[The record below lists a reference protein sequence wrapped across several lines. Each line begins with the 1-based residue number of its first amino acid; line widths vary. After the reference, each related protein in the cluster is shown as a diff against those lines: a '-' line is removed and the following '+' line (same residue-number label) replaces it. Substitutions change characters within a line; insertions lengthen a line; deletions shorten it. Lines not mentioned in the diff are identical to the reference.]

1 MTPILLLFWASLG
14 AIAYMFIG
22 YPLALGLWSA
32 VRPRRWRQQPCE
44 PTISIVISAY
54 NEAASIVPKIRNLLS
69 LDYPAERVEI
79 LIGSDGST
87 DSTAEQLLTVSDER
101 VRAFI
106 FPLRR
111 GKPAVLNTLIPKA
124 RGEIIVLSDVRQ
136 KFDSRVL
143 RALVQSF
150 ADPQVGAV
158 SAEVILTR
166 TGVGTAVSEGSGFYW
181 RYETFV
187 RSRECLVDSSIAVTG
202 PIYAIRATLFEPI
215 PADTILDDVLIP
227 LRIARRGFRV
237 VIDPEARA
245 YDAPY
250 TTAGE
255 EFTRK
260 VRTLAGNF
268 QLFARERW
276 LFNPF
281 RNRLWWQTM
290 SHKALR
296 LLIAPLQ
303 VTLTVANVA
312 LLDASPLYKITM
324 LAQVL
329 FYAGAIAGWVL
340 PRDWKKPFIVTFPYF
355 FCLLSWATVLAFLR
369 SITGRQPVTWQKAT
383 VRDASN

>member
-1 MTPILLLFWASLG
+1 MIPVLLFWASLS
-14 AIAYMFIG
+14 AIVYMFIG
-22 YPLALGLWSA
+22 YPLALAVWSA
-32 VRPRRWRQQPCE
+32 VRPRRWQQQPCE
-44 PTISIVISAY
+44 PTVSIVISAY
-54 NEAASIVPKIRNLLS
+54 NEAASMAAKIQSLLS

-79 LIGSDGST
+79 LVGSDGST
-87 DSTAEQLLTVSDER
+87 DGTAEQLLTISDQR
-101 VRAFI
+101 VCAFI
-106 FPLRR
+106 FPQRR
-111 GKPAVLNTLIPKA
+111 GKPAVLNALVPKA
-124 RGEIIVLSDVRQ
+124 RGEVVLLSDVRQ

-143 RALVQSF
+143 RVLVKSF

-166 TGVGTAVSEGSGFYW
+166 REDGTAVSEGSGFYW
-181 RYETFV
+181 RYETFI
-187 RSRECLVDSSIAVTG
+187 RSRESLIDSSIAVTG
-202 PIYAIRATLFEPI
+202 PIYAIRKMLYEPI
-215 PADTILDDVLIP
+215 PDDTIVDDVLIP
-227 LRIARRGFRV
+227 LRIARRGYRV
-237 VIDPEARA
+237 VIEPEARA

-250 TTAGE
+250 AIAGQ

-303 VTLTVANVA
+303 ITLIAANVA
-312 LLDASPLYKITM
+312 LFGGASILYKIAM
-324 LAQVL
+324 LAQIL
-329 FYAGAIAGWVL
+329 FYAGAIAGWLL
-340 PRDWKKPFIVTFPYF
+340 PREWKKPFVITFPYF
-355 FCLLSWATVLAFLR
+355 FCLLSWASVLAFLR

-383 VRDASN
+383 ASETQS

>member
-1 MTPILLLFWASLG
+1 MTLLFWASLS
-14 AIAYMFIG
+14 AIVYMFIG
-22 YPLALGLWSA
+22 YPLALAAWSA
-32 VRPRRWRQQPCE
+32 IRPRRWQQQPCE
-44 PTISIVISAY
+44 PTVSIVISAY
-54 NEAASIVPKIRNLLS
+54 NEAASIAAKIQSLLS

-79 LIGSDGST
+79 LVGSDGST
-87 DSTAEQLLTVSDER
+87 DGTAEQLLTVPDAR
-101 VRAFI
+101 VHAFI
-106 FPLRR
+106 FPQRR
-111 GKPAVLNTLIPKA
+111 GKPVVLNTLVPKA
-124 RGEIIVLSDVRQ
+124 RGEIVLLSDVRQ

-143 RALVQSF
+143 RLLVQSF

-166 TGVGTAVSEGSGFYW
+166 REDGTAVSAGSGFYW
-181 RYETFV
+181 RYETFI
-187 RSRECLVDSSIAVTG
+187 RSRESLIDSCIAVTG
-202 PIYAIRATLFEPI
+202 PIYAIRKVLFEPI
-215 PADTILDDVLIP
+215 ADDTIVDDVLIP
-227 LRIARRGFRV
+227 LRIARRGYRV

-250 TTAGE
+250 AVAGQ

-303 VTLTVANVA
+303 LTLLAANVTLFGAPS
-312 LLDASPLYKITM
+312 LLYKITM
-324 LAQVL
+324 LAQTL
-329 FYAGAIAGWVL
+329 FYAGAVAGWLL
-340 PRDWKKPFIVTFPYF
+340 PRDWKKPFVVTFPYF
-355 FCLLSWATVLAFLR
+355 FCLLSWASVLAFLR

-383 VRDASN
+383 ARETS